1 MLKETN
7 DVENTYEI
15 ITSVTLSNFTHI
27 TYVHPLICF
36 FCVWSIGK
44 SVNPIFGVFFM
55 RLIGKKWH
63 KTGTQ
68 PTDMEGDQPEN
79 HLKRRVSVAK
89 MGMFFWKREF

>member
-1 MLKETN
+1 M
-7 DVENTYEI
+7 
-15 ITSVTLSNFTHI
+15 
-27 TYVHPLICF
+27 F